1 MGWARALPL
10 LLPRCEI
17 ARHSTT
23 IFLIRMESSSKSS
36 KASTSR
42 GARGSDA
49 PSVSPVL
56 PLLLLE
62 TMRDRDRPEEVLED
76 EDITTSL
83 PRRLGLSEVVRVQIA
98 RFDGEVK
105 NRRPQIPS
113 QVEDLL
119 RLVIRRPDCEEI
131 FAEAGRRVAARFWA
145 ERAAGVR
152 NSIHF
157 LPRAL
162 PRALAVIAAQR
173 AGKRMF
179 SELVGPS
186 PFKISRKPLGLKID
200 STLTA
205 RADPGGAACA
215 FYAGA
220 LGELL
225 ELYTGRK
232 YRVSHSQCSRNG
244 SSPCEWQ
251 VEIAA

>member
-1 MGWARALPL
+1 
-10 LLPRCEI
+10 
-17 ARHSTT
+17 
-23 IFLIRMESSSKSS
+23 
-36 KASTSR
+36 
-42 GARGSDA
+42 
-49 PSVSPVL
+49 
-56 PLLLLE
+56 
-62 TMRDRDRPEEVLED
+62 MRDRDRPEEVLED

-98 RFDGEVK
+98 RFDAEVK
-105 NRRPQIPS
+105 NRRPQIAS

-131 FAEAGRRVAARFWA
+131 FAEAGRRVATHFWS
-145 ERAAGVR
+145 ERPAGVR
-152 NSIHF
+152 NSIRF
-157 LPRAL
+157 LPRAI
-162 PRALAVIAAQR
+162 AVVAAQR

-179 SELVGPS
+179 SELVGPT
-186 PFKISRKPLGLKID
+186 PFKISRKPLGLRID

-220 LGELL
+220 FGELL

-232 YRVSHSQCSRNG
+232 YRVTHSHCSRSG
-244 SSPCEWQ
+244 SGPCEWQ